1 MKRFIQFILIS
12 SIVFGASI
20 DQKTKSM
27 EKMTGFFNM
36 YWDKTTGK
44 IWLEISKFDQEFL
57 YVNSLTAGV
66 GSNDVGLDRG
76 QLGNERITHLMSLS
90 MHRLCRL
97 PLLYDHVRLHCV
109 TLCAP
114 SLDKCTYTEGK
125 LVGTSES
132 LPRLAY
138 MYGSLS
144 ERANHSLG

>member
-1 MKRFIQFILIS
+1 MKKFIQFILIS

-76 QLGNERITHLMSLS
+76 QLGNERIVYFLSLI
-90 MHRLCRL
+90 HI
-97 PLLYDHVRLHCV
+97 
-109 TLCAP
+109 
-114 SLDKCTYTEGK
+114 
-125 LVGTSES
+125 
-132 LPRLAY
+132 
-138 MYGSLS
+138 
-144 ERANHSLG
+144 

>member
-76 QLGNERITHLMSLS
+76 QLGNERIVYF
-90 MHRLCRL
+90 HRVG
-97 PLLYDHVRLHCV
+97 PKILLIQPNL
-109 TLCAP
+109 TF
-114 SLDKCTYTEGK
+114 
-125 LVGTSES
+125 
-132 LPRLAY
+132 
-138 MYGSLS
+138 
-144 ERANHSLG
+144 